1 MVQKPEVEN
10 FSYSPI
16 KTWMI
21 KLATTTKKMQHYAVY
36 KKTFKTLGH
45 QKQKNGKRYT
55 WEKLTK
61 RLSIEKSD
69 KIGFKA
75 KDIIRDKEITTM
87 IKRTISRMT

>member
-45 QKQKNGKRYT
+45 QK
-55 WEKLTK
+55 
-61 RLSIEKSD
+61 
-69 KIGFKA
+69 
-75 KDIIRDKEITTM
+75 
-87 IKRTISRMT
+87 